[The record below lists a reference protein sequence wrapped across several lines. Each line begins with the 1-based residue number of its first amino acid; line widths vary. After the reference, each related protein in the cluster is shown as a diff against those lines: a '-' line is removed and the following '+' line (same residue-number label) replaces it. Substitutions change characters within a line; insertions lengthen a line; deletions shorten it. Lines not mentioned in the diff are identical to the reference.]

1 MNSPEHE
8 IASVPYTHGY
18 YRVLSP
24 TMIATAMELAGFDPP
39 DLDQPLNYC
48 ELGMGF
54 GVSLV
59 AHAACFPRMHFYGND
74 FNPEHVRYA
83 RTLAADARLPNL
95 TLLEDGF
102 DELLARELPP
112 MDFIVMHG
120 IWSWI
125 SPRLRQ
131 VIVAFIER
139 RLRPGGVVYVSHN
152 ALPGWSALMPLREL
166 MGLHARHLAP
176 EGRSP
181 AEQASGA
188 VDLMSAMQRNGAA
201 YFSDAPAVPQR
212 LDELRAENPNYL
224 PHEYLTNDWHPKYA
238 HQVAAE
244 LAEAGLSYAAHA
256 NLEEHVEPHSLGSA
270 ARAHLATVAEAPL
283 RETLRDYYL
292 NTPFRRDLY
301 SRDAARLSDAERTA
315 RLLARRW
322 TLVTAREDLVPQS
335 VDGPD
340 GTLVTA
346 DDMKHLL
353 DALAH
358 CSRTLGDLLRQPA
371 LQAIG
376 FERVLNALLLLSGQG
391 HVHPGLPAHL
401 QQAAQPGVNR
411 FNAVAL
417 ARGTA
422 DGLHH
427 IASSLTGQATGWTRL
442 AMMQMSALRR
452 GVYEPEAMVRDMQ
465 AQAASA
471 PPERLLEGSARF
483 LCREAP
489 VLQRLGAL

>member
-24 TMIATAMELAGFDPP
+24 TMIATAMELAGFNPP

-59 AHAACFPRMHFYGND
+59 ANAACFPRMHFYGND

-83 RTLAADARLPNL
+83 RMLAVDAQLRNL
-95 TLLEDGF
+95 TLVEDGF
-102 DELLARELPP
+102 DELLARDLPP

-139 RLRPGGVVYVSHN
+139 RLRPGGVVYISHN
-152 ALPGWSALMPLREL
+152 ALPGWSSLMPLREL
-166 MGLHARHLAP
+166 MNLHARHLAP
-176 EGRSP
+176 DARSA
-181 AEQASGA
+181 AEHASRA
-188 VDLMSAMQRNGAA
+188 LDFMTDMQRHGAA
-201 YFSDAPAVPQR
+201 YFSAAPAVPER
-212 LDELRAENPNYL
+212 LDSLRAQDANYL
-224 PHEYLTNDWHPKYA
+224 PHEYLTTDWHPKYA
-238 HQVAAE
+238 HEVAGE
-244 LAEAGLSYAAHA
+244 LAAAGLGYAAPA
-256 NLEEHVEPHSLGSA
+256 SLEDHVESYTLGSA

-292 NTPFRRDLY
+292 NTGFRRDLY
-301 SRDAARLSDAERTA
+301 SRGAARLSDSERTA

-322 TLVTAREDLVPQS
+322 ALVTAREDLEPPS
-335 VDGPD
+335 LEGPD

-346 DDMKHLL
+346 DEQKHLL

-358 CSRTLGDLLRQPA
+358 CSRTLGDLLRQPT
-371 LQAIG
+371 LRTIG

-442 AMMQMSALRR
+442 AMMQMRALRR
-452 GVYEPEAMVRDMQ
+452 GVDEPKAMVREMQ
-465 AQAASA
+465 AHAATASA
-471 PPERLLEGSARF
+471 ERLLEGSARF
-483 LCREAP
+483 LCREVP

>member
-1 MNSPEHE
+1 MPSPEHE

-24 TMIATAMELAGFDPP
+24 TMIATAMELAGFNPP

-83 RTLAADARLPNL
+83 RTLAADAQLPNL

-152 ALPGWSALMPLREL
+152 ALPGWSSLMPLREL

-176 EGRSP
+176 EARTP
-181 AEQASGA
+181 AEHASRALDFMAG
-188 VDLMSAMQRNGAA
+188 MQRNGAA
-201 YFSDAPAVPQR
+201 YFGAAPAVPRR
-212 LDELRAENPNYL
+212 LDELRAEDPNYL
-224 PHEYLTNDWHPKYA
+224 PHEYLTPDWHPKYA
-238 HQVAAE
+238 HEVAAE
-244 LAEAGLSYAAHA
+244 LAEAGLSYAARSH
-256 NLEEHVEPHSLGSA
+256 LEEHVDAHTLGRA
-270 ARAHLATVAEAPL
+270 ARAHLATVPDAPL

-292 NTPFRRDLY
+292 NMAFRCDLY
-301 SRDAARLSDAERTA
+301 SRDAARLSDGERQA

-322 TLVTAREDLVPQS
+322 TLVTPREDLS
-335 VDGPD
+335 LGALDGAD
-340 GTLVTA
+340 GTLVPA
-346 DDMKHLL
+346 DELQHLL
-353 DALAH
+353 DALAYS
-358 CSRTLGDLLRQPA
+358 SRTLGDLLRQPA
-371 LQAIG
+371 LQAMG
-376 FERVLNALLLLSGQG
+376 VERVLNALLLLSGQG
-391 HVHPGLPAHL
+391 HVHPALPAHL
-401 QQAAQPGVNR
+401 QQAAQPGVSR

-427 IASSLTGQATGWTRL
+427 IASSLTGQATGWTRM
-442 AMMQMSALRR
+442 AMMQMRALQR
-452 GVYEPEAMVRDMQ
+452 GVHEPEAMVRAMQ
-465 AQAASA
+465 AQAATA
-471 PPERLLEGSARF
+471 PAERLLEGSARF
-483 LCREAP
+483 LWREAP

>member
-24 TMIATAMELAGFDPP
+24 TMIATAMELAGLCPP

-59 AHAACFPRMHFYGND
+59 AHAACFPGMQFYGND

-83 RTLAADARLPNL
+83 RALADDAQLDNV

-102 DELLARELPP
+102 DELLARDLPP

-131 VIVAFIER
+131 VIVAFIAR

-152 ALPGWSALMPLREL
+152 ALPGWSSLMPLREL
-166 MGLHARHLAP
+166 MRLHARHLAP
-176 EGRSP
+176 EACTP
-181 AEQASGA
+181 AEHASRA
-188 VDLMSAMQRNGAA
+188 VAFMSDMQRNGAT
-201 YFSDAPAVPQR
+201 YFSAAPAVPHR
-212 LDELRAENPNYL
+212 LEHLRAEDPNYL
-224 PHEYLTNDWHPKYA
+224 PHEYLTPDWHPKYA
-238 HQVAAE
+238 HEVAGE
-244 LAEAGLSYAAHA
+244 LAAAGLSF
-256 NLEEHVEPHSLGSA
+256 A
-270 ARAHLATVAEAPL
+270 ARSHLEDHVDAHRLGCEARTHLASVPDAPL

-292 NTPFRRDLY
+292 NTPFRCDLY
-301 SRDAARLSDAERTA
+301 SRGAARLADSERSA
-315 RLLARRW
+315 RLLGRRW
-322 TLVTAREDLVPQS
+322 ALVTPREDLAPEAL
-335 VDGPD
+335 DGPD
-340 GTLVTA
+340 GTLVRA
-346 DDMKHLL
+346 DEQQRML

-358 CSRTLGDLLRQPA
+358 GPRTLAHLLQQPA
-371 LQAIG
+371 LRAIG
-376 FERVLNALLLLSGQG
+376 FERVQHTLLLLSGQG
-391 HVHPGLPAHL
+391 HVHPALPEHL
-401 QQAAQPGVNR
+401 QRAAQNGVDR

-417 ARGTA
+417 VRGTA

-427 IASSLTGQATGWTRL
+427 ITSSVTGQATGWTRM
-442 AMMQMSALRR
+442 AMMQMDALQR
-452 GVYEPEAMVRDMQ
+452 GIDEPVAMVRAMQ
-465 AQAASA
+465 AQAATASA
-471 PPERLLEGSARF
+471 ERLLEGSERF
-483 LCREAP
+483 LAQEAP
-489 VLQRLGAL
+489 VLQRLGSL